1 MNSNSFKQV
10 GVWIDHSKAHFVGFN
25 DGNTVLIETLES
37 PFESMKREVGEGSDK
52 TRFSSSNEHSSNNE
66 HKKHNISQ
74 KELNEYFKMMETKLH
89 SFDDILLFGPGVA
102 KEQMRNRLRENKS
115 FDGKWLSVQT
125 SDKLTEKQLLA
136 FVRDFYVNSN
146 PDFKSV

>member
-1 MNSNSFKQV
+1 
-10 GVWIDHSKAHFVGFN
+10 
-25 DGNTVLIETLES
+25 
-37 PFESMKREVGEGSDK
+37 
-52 TRFSSSNEHSSNNE
+52 
-66 HKKHNISQ
+66 
-74 KELNEYFKMMETKLH
+74 MMETKLH